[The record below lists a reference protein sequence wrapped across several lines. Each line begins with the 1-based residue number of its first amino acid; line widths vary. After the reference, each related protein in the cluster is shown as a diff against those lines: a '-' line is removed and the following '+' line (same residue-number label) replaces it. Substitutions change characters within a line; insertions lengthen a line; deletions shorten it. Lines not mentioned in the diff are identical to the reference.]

1 MAIFGRKKTFLSEG
15 KRFLGIM
22 LYEEALRQLNQ
33 SIERRENLNEAYFYC
48 AAASFLKTDMS
59 AAKKFLGMLIDLN
72 PDPKTIKMICD
83 LTGMKKLVS
92 NKYRNALPCFSRDG
106 KRIVFASS
114 RKKIEN
120 SIVNNNTGIYIV
132 DVDTGEEFQV
142 VKDEFNN
149 YMPFFSPDGNKIVF
163 LSRRRDTNNDGMI
176 NNLDNP
182 GIYVIDTDGKNEK
195 CIVSDKY
202 FNKHPSFSPDGMHVV
217 FTSWRG
223 SNSGIYIMN
232 SNGTDEKQIVTDAY
246 DNTFPSFS
254 PTGQYIIYTS
264 WRRDTNKDGRIDFRD
279 NSGIYITDVNMKN
292 EKLCVSDRHNNSFP
306 RFSPD
311 GTRILYLCT
320 TRDTNHDGR
329 IDSLDNN
336 NIFISDLNGKNI
348 KCVSS
353 DKYYNKMPTFSYDGR
368 KIAFLSGVDDS
379 NDMSKAF
386 FSPKGI
392 YMAEANGK
400 NRVQLLSDKFW
411 GSSFVLFSPVE
422 NKLLYMC
429 FRKGTN
435 RGINIMDIG
444 RTPSLEEVKEFINNL
459 D

>member
-149 YMPFFSPDGNKIVF
+149 YMPFFF
-163 LSRRRDTNNDGMI
+163 
-176 NNLDNP
+176 
-182 GIYVIDTDGKNEK
+182 
-195 CIVSDKY
+195 
-202 FNKHPSFSPDGMHVV
+202 
-217 FTSWRG
+217 
-223 SNSGIYIMN
+223 
-232 SNGTDEKQIVTDAY
+232 A
-246 DNTFPSFS
+246 
-254 PTGQYIIYTS
+254 
-264 WRRDTNKDGRIDFRD
+264 
-279 NSGIYITDVNMKN
+279 
-292 EKLCVSDRHNNSFP
+292 
-306 RFSPD
+306 
-311 GTRILYLCT
+311 
-320 TRDTNHDGR
+320 
-329 IDSLDNN
+329 
-336 NIFISDLNGKNI
+336 
-348 KCVSS
+348 
-353 DKYYNKMPTFSYDGR
+353 
-368 KIAFLSGVDDS
+368 
-379 NDMSKAF
+379 
-386 FSPKGI
+386 
-392 YMAEANGK
+392 
-400 NRVQLLSDKFW
+400 
-411 GSSFVLFSPVE
+411 
-422 NKLLYMC
+422 
-429 FRKGTN
+429 
-435 RGINIMDIG
+435 
-444 RTPSLEEVKEFINNL
+444 
-459 D
+459 